1 MFGLHFVKTGK
12 INKELGKFYS
22 IIFDKRLTG
31 DYDDFVDYNE
41 EEVLIL
47 FSIAKLFLKEI
58 DNLVLPSKGK

>member
-58 DNLVLPSKGK
+58 DNLVLPSKR